1 MKSAMQ
7 NIHFLYLIQ
16 KDLVKQEITC
26 REFGT
31 FIQRLNIFLICFE
44 KLHWTT
50 LLSKKIKKV
59 VYKILQ
65 ATEKMTRADNQQT
78 LVKVNFLLKAFT
90 SLKTSSYDNLNTTSP
105 VFFHFVEGF
114 GKLHG
119 AKHFIYIWM
128 LEDPIQKLET
138 STCGPF
144 QLHFLTV
151 SLIPKKIVAY
161 KNIINLQKRQ

>member
-1 MKSAMQ
+1 MDLHPKVEF
-7 NIHFLYLIQ
+7 FLDLFRVAALKNVVIQ
-16 KDLVKQEITC
+16 EDKKFIQEI
-26 REFGT
+26 
-31 FIQRLNIFLICFE
+31 
-44 KLHWTT
+44 
-50 LLSKKIKKV
+50 
-59 VYKILQ
+59 LQ
-65 ATEKMTRADNQQT
+65 GIEKMTRGDNQQT

-128 LEDPIQKLET
+128 LEDLIQKLET